1 MSTVDRPRI
10 SVWGLGMGLTVLAS
24 STFAQV
30 TADVAPPQPAA
41 PPLVMPATGAGVPSV
56 GVMQPAEAAGAG
68 PGAGPGAAPVA
79 PMAAAPS
86 SPAAPATPAVALVPT
101 LATARVLSVTSVAQ
115 PATATRLVCTEAA
128 EVPVPTTGA
137 GAVAGALVG
146 AAVGSQVGGGSGNAL
161 ATAAGL
167 VGGALLGDK
176 AEQGGRT
183 QAVRQCVTQSGIGP
197 SVAYQVLYE
206 FAGQQYTTMLPHHPG
221 TSLQVQVNPVVPPGG
236 GAPNAA
242 AAAPPLPS
250 AVTHTVVVAAPPYPY
265 GYGGYAPHGYARYWG
280 APVVVGVGTVWGR
293 PYGRWHGHGHG
304 HRRW

>member
-10 SVWGLGMGLTVLAS
+10 SVWGLGMGLAVLAGS
-24 STFAQV
+24 AFAQV
-30 TADVAPPQPAA
+30 TADVAPPPPAA

-56 GVMQPAEAAGAG
+56 GVMPPAEAGG
-68 PGAGPGAAPVA
+68 TGPGAAPAA
-79 PMAAAPS
+79 PMMVVPS
-86 SPAAPATPAVALVPT
+86 SPAASAAPVAPAVTLVPT

-128 EVPVPTTGA
+128 EVPAPTTGA

-183 QAVRQCVTQSGIGP
+183 QVVRQCVTQSGIGP

-206 FAGQQYTTMLPHHPG
+206 FAGQQYTTMLPYHPG
-221 TSLQVQVNPVVPPGG
+221 TSLQVQVNPVVPPVV

-265 GYGGYAPHGYARYWG
+265 GYGAYAPYGYARYWG

-293 PYGRWHGHGHG
+293 PYGRWHGHGH
-304 HRRW
+304 RRW

>member
-10 SVWGLGMGLTVLAS
+10 SGWGLGMGLSVLAS

-41 PPLVMPATGAGVPSV
+41 PPLVMPATVAGAPSV

-68 PGAGPGAAPVA
+68 PGAGPGEAPVA
-79 PMAAAPS
+79 PMTAA
-86 SPAAPATPAVALVPT
+86 PAAPAVTLVPT

-128 EVPVPTTGA
+128 EVPAPTTGA

-183 QAVRQCVTQSGIGP
+183 QAVRRCVTQSGIGP
-197 SVAYQVLYE
+197 SVVYQVLYE

-221 TSLQVQVNPVVPPGG
+221 ISLPVQVNPVVPREG
-236 GAPNAA
+236 GAPNTA

-265 GYGGYAPHGYARYWG
+265 VYGAYAPYGYARYWG

-293 PYGRWHGHGHG
+293 PYGRWHGHGYG